1 MYRDLGVFGDAW
13 LSVVVCVDVL
23 YKGGRCGFK
32 CLARLGVV
40 ELNVVC
46 SCWCVKVCCIDI
58 YYSLGVWFVLVIG
71 SVVCACEWN

>member
-1 MYRDLGVFGDAW
+1 MYRGLGVFGNAW

-46 SCWCVKVCCIDI
+46 SCWCVKVCCVDI
-58 YYSLGVWFVLVIG
+58 FIG
-71 SVVCACEWN
+71 SVVCACEWD